1 MLLFQDFV
9 AAWVVENQEEES
21 GDRALH
27 PVLTL
32 PTLGLAVGL
41 LMLPPAIAI
50 LALLGFLP

>member
-1 MLLFQDFV
+1 MYQDVV
-9 AAWVVENQEEES
+9 AVWVAENQQEVW

-32 PTLGLAVGL
+32 PTLGIAIGL
-41 LMLPPAIAI
+41 FLLPPAIAI